1 MMTVQCLLKTVRLM
15 KKKYIAY
22 ICLILTPFCLWALT
36 NVENES
42 LLKKAEESTCFYGL
56 DFSGNY
62 TIVQDKPGQGKN
74 LTEAIVYRRDTAGKW
89 TILVTGPASEKGKGY
104 LLFDGNIWFYD
115 PADDC
120 FTFTNATDKFQN
132 TNATNSDFAPQR
144 YYSGYTIESAVEVKL
159 SKLDCVLFTLKAK
172 TSAED
177 YPMLKIWVTKND
189 GLVRKKE
196 DYSASGQK
204 LRTTAIPSYQLV
216 KSGDK
221 TYSIPVSM
229 VIQDNLRGKKIG
241 NEVQYEKT
249 QITIKNVSFMPV
261 SDAVYTKAY
270 LQMVGAR

>member
-1 MMTVQCLLKTVRLM
+1 M
-15 KKKYIAY
+15 KKVVVI
-22 ICLILTPFCLWALT
+22 ICILLAACSLWALSSS
-36 NVENES
+36 ELDA

-74 LTEAIVYRRDTAGKW
+74 LTEAILYRRDSAGKW

-115 PADDC
+115 PADDR
-120 FTFTNATDKFQN
+120 FTFTNAKDKFQN
-132 TNATNSDFAPQR
+132 TNATNSDFAPQK
-144 YYSGYTIESAVEVKL
+144 YYSSYNIESATEIKL

-172 TSAED
+172 DGVKVD

-196 DYSASGQK
+196 DYSLSGQK
-204 LRTTAIPSYQLV
+204 LRTTAVPSYQLV
-216 KSGDK
+216 KSSGV

-241 NEVQYEKT
+241 SEVQYEKT
-249 QITIKNVSFMPV
+249 QITIKNVSFAPV
-261 SDAVYTKAY
+261 SDAVYTKSY